1 MARALAAEAD
11 ILILDEP
18 TAALDWHNQALL
30 MGVLAELAADG
41 ITVLVSTHAPQHALD
56 FASHVLLIFD
66 GSRHGFGPP
75 AQVMDEAAL
84 SALYRLPVCRV
95 PLAAVVGGFVL
106 LVVLGAVL
114 GGVLGALLVL
124 IAAAAVG
131 WLAYL
136 GWPVLTPVERLMR
149 AAVILLLVAVALVA
163 GVSHRLLF

>member
-1 MARALAAEAD
+1 MGSARRARGRRAGAHYPGRVPARPETRP
-11 ILILDEP
+11 EVSVTP
-18 TAALDWHNQALL
+18 TRAKIEH
-30 MGVLAELAADG
+30 
-41 ITVLVSTHAPQHALD
+41 
-56 FASHVLLIFD
+56 ASHDVLQ
-66 GSRHGFGPP
+66 R
-75 AQVMDEAAL
+75 VM
-84 SALYRLPVCRV
+84 RV